1 VLTSN
6 SPGHS
11 RAGPAPCRDART
23 RVSRIRM
30 RIVAYDEHAL
40 EKQALGAWW
49 VDGADIHSGEYKRS
63 CLDRDEE

>member
-1 VLTSN
+1 
-6 SPGHS
+6 
-11 RAGPAPCRDART
+11 
-23 RVSRIRM
+23 M